1 MSVHSFSSRERN
13 RVSRNSQVKPGHCIW
28 AYEYTLWYSSL
39 DFEES
44 TDAVVQFF
52 ILGGNQGAAKPS
64 IGWVR
69 AKGGDTLVWWPRM
82 TPLYN
87 NYWTIGT
94 PSLVN
99 SLPNIETWWIMDA
112 IGVSSMTNPL
122 DKALWANL
130 VCTEKLSFSRDA
142 AGRGWKI
149 HKPWVSSILMKMELS
164 IFLSQQGNISRCMQ
178 MWCEILLDS
187 SHLGSWSHLW
197 GRWI

>member
-1 MSVHSFSSRERN
+1 MHNLPLVQHNTFFADSILKKICSTNVERNHSFYITIIDEGFWGL
-13 RVSRNSQVKPGHCIW
+13 Q
-28 AYEYTLWYSSL
+28 
-39 DFEES
+39 
-44 TDAVVQFF
+44 
-52 ILGGNQGAAKPS
+52 
-64 IGWVR
+64 
-69 AKGGDTLVWWPRM
+69 VWWPRM

-178 MWCEILLDS
+178 MWCETLLDS
-187 SHLGSWSHLW
+187 THLGSWSHLW